1 MKIGQ
6 ISRKYGIS
14 KDNLY
19 YYINYG
25 LLVPPKLNSQY
36 VFDDETIRDLEWIM
50 ELKDMDYPLQDIHK
64 MISLRRISNL
74 ENPEDRSDLRDM
86 YTAKRSECID
96 QIRHCESIIEN
107 LDEKIME
114 LSRTDETPAAKTG
127 LPLNML
133 NLLRCPVCGEALS
146 ISDVSMDMRY
156 IYSGKF
162 TCTCGYTAVVDD
174 GILITPNRYEG
185 EHDKPDVSREL
196 YKDLPPALI
205 SLFQRSYNW
214 MKDQLSGMDLE
225 NKVVME
231 TYINAWFFFHNH
243 QQYFSKTGRYIIVD
257 KYPET
262 LRMYKELIEK
272 ENYDLDILY
281 IADASTN
288 FPITKGCVDL
298 NLDFFAV
305 NEHNFYHD
313 TFLFEE
319 IKPYLKEN
327 AALLGTYFYFENGR
341 RSMKSLL
348 GSYPECS
355 ANNFS
360 LPYFMEETAKSGCPV
375 ESRKVCGYTT
385 DSGNNLGFSFHVKGE
400 KMYLMSYLGH
410 SLHA

>member
-1 MKIGQ
+1 MSAESLVNFLAELISVVMIGGC
-6 ISRKYGIS
+6 IGIVNYLGAFNAGIAALARVS
-14 KDNLY
+14 KGREEL
-19 YYINYG
+19 IIVVVCSLIALG
-25 LLVPPKLNSQY
+25 GTT
-36 VFDDETIRDLEWIM
+36 FGMAEETIAF
-50 ELKDMDYPLQDIHK
+50 YPILIPIFLSAGYDAMVGIAA
-64 MISLRRISNL
+64 IYAGS
-74 ENPEDRSDLRDM
+74 
-86 YTAKRSECID
+86 
-96 QIRHCESIIEN
+96 SI
-107 LDEKIME
+107 
-114 LSRTDETPAAKTG
+114 G
-127 LPLNML
+127 
-133 NLLRCPVCGEALS
+133 C
-146 ISDVSMDMRY
+146 MRY

-174 GILITPNRYEG
+174 GILITPNGYEG

-214 MKDQLSGMDLE
+214 MKDQLRGMDLE

-305 NEHNFYHD
+305 NEHNFYHGHRLWIRICAV
-313 TFLFEE
+313 TQV
-319 IKPYLKEN
+319 LKYGP
-327 AALLGTYFYFENGR
+327 A
-341 RSMKSLL
+341 MKI
-348 GSYPECS
+348 
-355 ANNFS
+355 
-360 LPYFMEETAKSGCPV
+360 SGY
-375 ESRKVCGYTT
+375 S
-385 DSGNNLGFSFHVKGE
+385 
-400 KMYLMSYLGH
+400 
-410 SLHA
+410 